1 MKKIV
6 PFFFLF
12 FATVA
17 AAQYPDKLPAVFSTK
32 SAIVNMNRVEQ
43 VKLKMSL
50 TNGRNYMNLDL
61 TQLMAAIYVQKVN
74 LSNN

>member
-1 MKKIV
+1 
-6 PFFFLF
+6 
-12 FATVA
+12 
-17 AAQYPDKLPAVFSTK
+17 
-32 SAIVNMNRVEQ
+32 MNRVEQ